1 MVFGYEAGLGAI
13 IMADEKLA
21 EVVVVIVKRFS
32 AAACVAKAT
41 HRPNQPCLRQ
51 VALVGDDLVLSRQ
64 PPNHPCVRQVALV
77 RGDLVL
83 SRQKPNHPYL
93 WQVKMGEE
101 LVIVASIQSPN
112 HP

>member
-1 MVFGYEAGLGAI
+1 MIFGYEAGLGAMT
-13 IMADEKLA
+13 MADEKPA
-21 EVVVVIVKRFS
+21 KVVVVVVKRLP

-51 VALVGDDLVLSRQ
+51 GALVGDGLILSRQ

-83 SRQKPNHPYL
+83 SRQ
-93 WQVKMGEE
+93 
-101 LVIVASIQSPN
+101 
-112 HP
+112 